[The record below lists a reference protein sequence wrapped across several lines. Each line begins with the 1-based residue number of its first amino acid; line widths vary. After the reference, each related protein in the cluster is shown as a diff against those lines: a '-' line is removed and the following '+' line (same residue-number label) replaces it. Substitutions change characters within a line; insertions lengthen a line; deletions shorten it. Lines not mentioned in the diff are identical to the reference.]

1 MTDNTQV
8 WFAPFRLDVLGELL
22 WHEQERLSLS
32 PKAFA
37 ILRYL
42 VEHPGQLVSKAAL
55 LDAVWP
61 DTVVGDAVLTVG
73 IAELRKVLG
82 ENPRAPRFI
91 ETVHRRGYR
100 FIAPLSTTPPVSSRP
115 SSVVGEEQRT
125 EVGSQLDTGHWTL
138 PTRLVGREAEMLRLR
153 ECFRKALSG
162 ERQVVFVTGEAGSG
176 KTALVETFLDE
187 IRNQAPHQQ
196 KAVRSEVMPVLPLQ
210 FPSSMVWIGQG
221 QCTEL
226 YSAGEAY
233 LPVLDALS
241 RLCRAPGSAEILDTL
256 RQYAPTWLLQMP
268 ALLSSTE
275 RDLLR
280 QHTYGATRERMLR
293 ELADAIAAFAVKGL
307 LVLVFEDLQWS
318 DYATLDFLTTLARRQ
333 DPAQL
338 LVIGTYRP
346 GEVLRGRH
354 PLKAIQQELQAHQ
367 CCVVLPLAGLTGAD
381 IATHL
386 NARFPRH
393 RFPAVFPDVMHQR
406 TNGNPLFLI
415 NMLDELQAQTAIVGQ
430 DGHWDLTVDVETV
443 AIRTPESIRSL
454 IDQQVERLSSA
465 EQRVLESASVM
476 GVEFAAG
483 AVAAALD
490 APLPQIEEQCEQ
502 LARQGQF
509 LRAADI
515 RELPGG
521 TSTAQ
526 YAFVHALYQETMY
539 DRIGAARRMRFHQS
553 IAHWL
558 ETVSGDQ
565 AVDIAAELA
574 VHCEQGRDYERAV
587 HYLEH
592 AARKAMRRGAAYEAI
607 RHLRA
612 ALRLLP
618 TIPKTTRHT
627 ERELTLQTLLA
638 PALITAKGYGTVEV
652 EQIYSHVRALAQ
664 QVEDSPRVFPVLVGV
679 AAFHVVR
686 GEYRTAHEI
695 ATQLLQVAQRERDP
709 GLLIQAHGLMGV
721 VAFYMGDFTAIL
733 CLFMSASRECRLQL
747 GLRRPRLGD
756 PVGPIAEGIDVD
768 IRVGGLREP
777 HLDAH
782 RLAGNQRALW
792 AVGQFAIDQL
802 NFEIEAGRSP
812 LIILCRLS
820 VELRFRS
827 PVPSW
832 QKGAAVHVHGLA
844 GDVASVRPGKV
855 SHHGGNLRRLAAPA
869 DQRGMRA
876 GGELAPSRT
885 RRARGLC
892 RSARARPGSL

>member
-187 IRNQAPHQQ
+187 IRNQAHHQQ

-233 LPVLDALS
+233 LPVLDALG

-293 ELADAIAAFAVKGL
+293 ELADAIAAFTVKGL

-415 NMLDELQAQTAIVGQ
+415 NILDELQAQTAIVGQ

-443 AIRTPESIRSL
+443 ANRTPESIRSL

-558 ETVSGDQ
+558 EIVSGDQ

-618 TIPKTTRHT
+618 TIPKTIRHT

-695 ATQLLQVAQRERDP
+695 ATQLLQVAQREPDP
-709 GLLIQAHGLMGV
+709 GLLVEAHCAHGCG
-721 VAFYMGDFTAIL
+721 GIL
-733 CLFMSASRECRLQL
+733 YGRIHSRSRAARTKHGPVRSSATPGPRHAVWARFLGRLLFLSRLDAL
-747 GLRRPRLGD
+747 VPRLPRSSPRTEPRSHYFCTNVAPPHESRLRPWSCGD
-756 PVGPIAEGIDVD
+756 SAECLPGP
-768 IRVGGLREP
+768 
-777 HLDAH
+777 
-782 RLAGNQRALW
+782 AGW
-792 AVGQFAIDQL
+792 V
-802 NFEIEAGRSP
+802 
-812 LIILCRLS
+812 
-820 VELRFRS
+820 
-827 PVPSW
+827 
-832 QKGAAVHVHGLA
+832 
-844 GDVASVRPGKV
+844 
-855 SHHGGNLRRLAAPA
+855 
-869 DQRGMRA
+869 
-876 GGELAPSRT
+876 
-885 RRARGLC
+885 
-892 RSARARPGSL
+892 